1 MDTKNEEDWV
11 IEVCRIEGICLDCGN
26 SESCPMLAAHS
37 RFSGT
42 LKAIMCMEF
51 RPVLQ
56 MTEDRLSLMAPAV

>member
-1 MDTKNEEDWV
+1 
-11 IEVCRIEGICLDCGN
+11 
-26 SESCPMLAAHS
+26 MLAAHS

-56 MTEDRLSLMAPAV
+56 MAEDRLALVAPVV